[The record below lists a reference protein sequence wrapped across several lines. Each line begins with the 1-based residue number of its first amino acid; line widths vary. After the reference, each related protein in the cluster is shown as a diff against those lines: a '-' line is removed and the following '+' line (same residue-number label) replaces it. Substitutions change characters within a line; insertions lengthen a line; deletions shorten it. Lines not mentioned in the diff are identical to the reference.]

1 MLLIIGTI
9 PVKKMPLT
17 QGFCVFKNGV
27 LEIDGL
33 TLPLINGTSVVLAAA
48 SITCE
53 HLGIEKPY
61 AIVAGDIGSGD
72 GSNQIYRFLRNSNLD
87 IAKKSR
93 KNVITMSYLKPNILY
108 AKDVVK
114 ALKKRIND
122 ILIADSGSMY
132 VAKAAGIAKDF
143 DLFTPDLGEMA
154 FLADHEAIHPAYV
167 RNYIFNSKNDVPG
180 LIAKAYGSHDA
191 AKSLIIKGVSDYVV
205 EDGKIVAQISEP
217 CVPTLEPIG
226 GTGDSLLGIVSA
238 LVASGHKIIDSSI
251 IACKT
256 NRLMG
261 ALSNPDPA
269 TKVWEILRYIPDALN
284 SSIKI

>member
-72 GSNQIYRFLRNSNLD
+72 GSNQIYRFLRNSTFD

-93 KNVITMSYLKPNILY
+93 ENVITMSYLKPNILY

-114 ALKKRIND
+114 ALKKRMND
-122 ILIADSGSMY
+122 VLIADSGSMY
-132 VAKAAGIAKDF
+132 VAKAAGIAKEF
-143 DLFTPDLGEMA
+143 DIFTPDLGEMA

-167 RNYIFNSKNDVPG
+167 RNYIFNSANDVPS
-180 LIAKAYGSHDA
+180 LVAKAYGSQDA
-191 AKSLIIKGVSDYVV
+191 AKSLIIKGVIDYVV
-205 EDGKIVAQISEP
+205 DEGKIVAQISEP

-238 LVASGHKIIDSSI
+238 IIASGREIIDSSVL
-251 IACKT
+251 ACKT
-256 NRLMG
+256 NRVMG
-261 ALSNPDPA
+261 DISNPDPA
-269 TKVWEILRYIPDALN
+269 TKVWEILNYIPDALN